1 MNNIEEED
9 EYLYIED
16 SGVKE
21 SFFSTRIES
30 YKKSRQN
37 LIDGNINCI
46 PTPFPRNK
54 EDFPGVEHA
63 KYYIVTGNEK
73 SAKCFGKGTLVRMFD
88 GSTKKVENVT
98 IGDLLLGPD
107 SGPRR
112 VKDTHSG
119 VAKMY
124 RIDQNKGGKPFTVN
138 GEHILHLSFRKKVVE
153 ISVNDYLKSS
163 KTFQREAYQIQAPL
177 TTPGFIMSPTI
188 DPYFYGL
195 WLGDGDTSEVSITNS
210 DPEVIE
216 SLKHFA
222 STHYLK
228 INKRPGN
235 KFMFSQDTLLIG
247 RSVDPL
253 NVDSF
258 VSYETLLQASEGDE
272 NLACYISRATKTG
285 KAVKGYIWEW
295 SRRKGDFR
303 REFRDFT
310 GFQKERIN
318 REVFNYRPEYRLEL
332 LAGLIDSD
340 GYYNNGTTKNSY
352 SIVNKSESMALDIQ
366 ELAWSLGLRAVVSP
380 RWNNTYSK
388 NYFEVTITGYG
399 CRAIPIK
406 VPRKQYKVHS
416 TSKMYRNFTITPLP
430 EDEFFGFEVDEDH
443 LFLLDDYTIVHNSQ
457 SSDFIFLLHP
467 LMYAYKNPD
476 QLSVH
481 VLYFSLEMSKE
492 DKFDQLT
499 CFWLYQHTRGRIR
512 IDTKRLNS
520 LNEVLNP
527 EVIELLESDEYKDFF
542 EFLEAH
548 TIFYESVGN
557 PTGIYHQCKNF
568 AESRGTLYYKEMEW
582 TDNTTKKTYTK
593 KVIDKFVKHN
603 PKEYWIAITDHYTL
617 LTPEGGMDLRNTVGR
632 FSSGYSVRLRN
643 IYGFTMVGIQQQS
656 AESQSNESFKL
667 DRLSPHPGN
676 LAENKSTKN
685 DVNMMIGIY
694 APWRFNKA
702 MHFDY
707 DIKAF
712 KDNIRFI
719 EIILNR
725 NGSQGATVPLYFD
738 GAVNYFAE
746 LPPPNS
752 GDLNQYLDMA
762 LRAQGI

>member
-88 GSTKKVENVT
+88 GSTKKVEDICPNDIVMGKDFT
-98 IGDLLLGPD
+98 PRVVQESHNGKALLYKVIPSDG
-107 SGPRR
+107 
-112 VKDTHSG
+112 G
-119 VAKMY
+119 VPYIA
-124 RIDQNKGGKPFTVN
+124 N
-138 GEHILHLSFRKKVVE
+138 GAHILHLYEDISTWDPYPSFKYKSVE
-153 ISVNDYLKSS
+153 MSIEEYL
-163 KTFQREAYQIQAPL
+163 
-177 TTPGFIMSPTI
+177 TI
-188 DPYFYGL
+188 DPKFHRYFYQ
-195 WLGDGDTSEVSITNS
+195 IRNS
-210 DPEVIE
+210 TGIE
-216 SLKHFA
+216 KHA
-222 STHYLK
+222 ST
-228 INKRPGN
+228 
-235 KFMFSQDTLLIG
+235 KFNFSIEVLQEG
-247 RSVDPL
+247 EFYGFSVD
-253 NVDSF
+253 
-258 VSYETLLQASEGDE
+258 
-272 NLACYISRATKTG
+272 K
-285 KAVKGYIWEW
+285 
-295 SRRKGDFR
+295 
-303 REFRDFT
+303 
-310 GFQKERIN
+310 
-318 REVFNYRPEYRLEL
+318 
-332 LAGLIDSD
+332 
-340 GYYNNGTTKNSY
+340 
-352 SIVNKSESMALDIQ
+352 
-366 ELAWSLGLRAVVSP
+366 
-380 RWNNTYSK
+380 
-388 NYFEVTITGYG
+388 
-399 CRAIPIK
+399 
-406 VPRKQYKVHS
+406 
-416 TSKMYRNFTITPLP
+416 
-430 EDEFFGFEVDEDH
+430 DH
-443 LFLLDDYTIVHNSQ
+443 LFLLEDGTVVHNSQ

-476 QLSVH
+476 KLSVH

-520 LNEVLNP
+520 LNEVLDP